1 MSWINRLGG
10 LIRPKRLDA
19 ELDEELRF
27 HIESRVRQY
36 VAGGMT
42 PDAARRR
49 ARLAFGSSDR
59 VKEECREADVIHLLD
74 TAWRDLRYA
83 LRTLRASPLFTA
95 TAVLSL
101 ALGIGAN
108 TAVFTL
114 LYASL
119 WKPLPVQQP
128 QQIVHLMRGNAAP
141 PDAEPS
147 FSYKLFGLIADAAR
161 PYGEVLAKSTFGMRK
176 FGLDISSPERVV
188 GEAVSANYFSA
199 LRVDPSIGR
208 LFESQDDNVLG
219 GNRVAVLSHA
229 F

>member
-10 LIRPKRLDA
+10 LMRPRRLDA
-19 ELDEELRF
+19 ELDDELRF
-27 HIESRVRQY
+27 HLESRVRQY
-36 VAGGMT
+36 VAEGMT

-49 ARLAFGSSDR
+49 ARLAFGSRDR
-59 VKEECREADVIHLLD
+59 VKEECREADVIHWLD

-119 WKPLPVQQP
+119 WKPLPVREP
-128 QQIVHLMRGNAAP
+128 QQIVHLMRGNAAT

-147 FSYKLFGLIADAAR
+147 FSYKLFGLIADSAR

-176 FGLDISSPERVV
+176 FGRTFPRPNASSERPYPQITSPRS
-188 GEAVSANYFSA
+188 GWIPPSAGSLNRRMTTCSA
-199 LRVDPSIGR
+199 AIAWP
-208 LFESQDDNVLG
+208 F
-219 GNRVAVLSHA
+219 
-229 F
+229 